1 MPQVLSHTRVSQK
14 KAFLLPWRWTRKH
27 TRLFNPPL
35 TMPLVKIYSCKNREN
50 ETHKKL
56 FSYAID
62 PSQALATNGCRYV
75 MCHHEIRN
83 AISAIKV
90 TKKKKEPTISNDTQ
104 WWWIINHVANL
115 NLTTKCN
122 DMVSNKLRKCINT
135 THLLEILISSVTPT
149 VKLTDMLLVG

>member
-1 MPQVLSHTRVSQK
+1 
-14 KAFLLPWRWTRKH
+14 
-27 TRLFNPPL
+27 
-35 TMPLVKIYSCKNREN
+35 MPLVKIYSCKNREN

-90 TKKKKEPTISNDTQ
+90 TKKKKNQ
-104 WWWIINHVANL
+104 QFQ
-115 NLTTKCN
+115 TTPS
-122 DMVSNKLRKCINT
+122 DD
-135 THLLEILISSVTPT
+135 ESST
-149 VKLTDMLLVG
+149 M